1 MPSIPDRPCYVC
13 SGGEQNVDHFNARVE
28 CRPLLMSN
36 PSMEQQRPWSR
47 SGVSPHS
54 RSMSERKAKRFSLTF
69 PIQTSLSPT
78 SATLSPV
85 LPYTPLLA
93 EKPAPP
99 AGPTDSAFLTA
110 LAAHERRVLE
120 LREELVKAEHELHR
134 LKQTWAAHEAHKKRQ
149 HDPRKVHKL
158 QSFRTTTEAPEV
170 IPVSRQQDMER
181 RRALL
186 NGNKT
191 SNRTVFSG
199 SRHARTLSLLS
210 PEAMRPPPPRPQEIP
225 RPEQDSRPPHPSRV
239 PTDADLTTEVA
250 RTADDA
256 IDLGLPRE
264 VLLKTGKQMA
274 SDFRDGLWTFIED
287 LRQATVG
294 DEGVNGTTSRTQS
307 QSPNL
312 SRSPAPH
319 SGRGSLKPSPNPQ
332 PLKRSAT
339 TGSRRT
345 TSRSPAPS
353 AAEEIAYLDIGNSFW
368 KEHGLEEPKP
378 ANPPIVRKSSKKGA
392 HPPAK
397 ANRASTTSLDTWE
410 NWEATIPE
418 PEPKPSRSNS
428 SVSEP
433 RTSPSPDGTSPRT
446 SMRSV
451 VPVPVTTSHADPLLS
466 SVRDPKRD
474 SLPWPALNK
483 LAPSN
488 LRRTASHLM
497 NEWEKSLT
505 PSPGDGERQG
515 DYLGRAISPAGSFKE
530 TKND

>member
-1 MPSIPDRPCYVC
+1 MD
-13 SGGEQNVDHFNARVE
+13 
-28 CRPLLMSN
+28 
-36 PSMEQQRPWSR
+36 QQRPWGR
-47 SGVSPHS
+47 SSISPHS

-78 SATLSPV
+78 STTVSPV

-93 EKPAPP
+93 EKPTLA

-120 LREELVKAEHELHR
+120 LREELIKAEHELHR

-149 HDPRKVHKL
+149 HDPRKLHKMQSL
-158 QSFRTTTEAPEV
+158 QPTVDTPDSALS
-170 IPVSRQQDMER
+170 SRQHDMDR

-186 NGNKT
+186 SNNKN

-199 SRHARTLSLLS
+199 SRHARALSLLS
-210 PEAMRPPPPRPQEIP
+210 PDVMRPPPPRSQPEP
-225 RPEQDSRPPHPSRV
+225 RPEQDSSRPPHPARV

-294 DEGVNGTTSRTQS
+294 DEGINGTTSRTQS
-307 QSPNL
+307 RSPNP
-312 SRSPAPH
+312 SRSPGPQP
-319 SGRGSLKPSPNPQ
+319 SRGMLKPSPNPQ

-345 TSRSPAPS
+345 NSRSPAPS

-368 KEHGLEEPKP
+368 KEHEPTPAPILRKP
-378 ANPPIVRKSSKKGA
+378 SKKSIR
-392 HPPAK
+392 PPAK
-397 ANRASTTSLDTWE
+397 VNRASTTSFDAWE
-410 NWEATIPE
+410 SWDPTVPNSD
-418 PEPKPSRSNS
+418 PKPSRSNS

-433 RTSPSPDGTSPRT
+433 HTSSSPDGTSPRT
-446 SMRSV
+446 SMRSAV
-451 VPVPVTTSHADPLLS
+451 YILRKTPQANKLCS
-466 SVRDPKRD
+466 SFRDTKRD

-497 NEWEKSLT
+497 NEWEKSLS
-505 PSPGDGERQG
+505 PSPAEGDSQG
-515 DYLGRAISPAGSFKE
+515 DYMGRAISPAGSFKE

>member
-1 MPSIPDRPCYVC
+1 MD
-13 SGGEQNVDHFNARVE
+13 
-28 CRPLLMSN
+28 
-36 PSMEQQRPWSR
+36 QQRPWSR
-47 SGVSPHS
+47 SGISPHS

-78 SATLSPV
+78 STTLSPV

-93 EKPAPP
+93 EKPTLT

-120 LREELVKAEHELHR
+120 LREELIKAEHELHR

-149 HDPRKVHKL
+149 HDPRRLHKMQSL
-158 QSFRTTTEAPEV
+158 QPTVDTPDSTLS
-170 IPVSRQQDMER
+170 SRQHDMER

-186 NGNKT
+186 SNNKN

-199 SRHARTLSLLS
+199 SRHARALSLLS
-210 PEAMRPPPPRPQEIP
+210 PDATRPPPPRSQPEP
-225 RPEQDSRPPHPSRV
+225 RPEQDSSRPPHPARV

-294 DEGVNGTTSRTQS
+294 DEGINGTTSRTQS
-307 QSPNL
+307 RSPNP
-312 SRSPAPH
+312 SRSPGLQP
-319 SGRGSLKPSPNPQ
+319 SRGSLKPSPNPQ

-345 TSRSPAPS
+345 NSRSPVPS

-368 KEHGLEEPKP
+368 KEHEPTPAPILRKP
-378 ANPPIVRKSSKKGA
+378 SKKSIR
-392 HPPAK
+392 PPAK
-397 ANRASTTSLDTWE
+397 VNRASTTSLDAWE
-410 NWEATIPE
+410 SWDPTVPNSD
-418 PEPKPSRSNS
+418 PKPSRSNS

-433 RTSPSPDGTSPRT
+433 HTSSSPDGTSPRT
-446 SMRSV
+446 SM
-451 VPVPVTTSHADPLLS
+451 S
-466 SVRDPKRD
+466 SSRDTKRD

-497 NEWEKSLT
+497 NEWEKSLS
-505 PSPGDGERQG
+505 PSPAEGDRQG
-515 DYLGRAISPAGSFKE
+515 DYMGRAISPAGSFKE